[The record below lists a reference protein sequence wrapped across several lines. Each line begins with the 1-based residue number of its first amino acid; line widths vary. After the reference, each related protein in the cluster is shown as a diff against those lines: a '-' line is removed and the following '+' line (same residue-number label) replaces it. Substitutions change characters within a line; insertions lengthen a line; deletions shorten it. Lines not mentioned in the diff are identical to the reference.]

1 MIIRPE
7 ASTAY
12 LTRRARRTRR
22 NYGGKQRGES
32 HPSLPLPAI
41 PYSLFPI
48 PCSLPFLMRVLIVDD
63 EPAARR
69 RLALMLEELD
79 EEVVGQAANGVEA
92 LEMARERAPDLL
104 LLDVEMP
111 EVDGFDVLRHL
122 GEPRPLVV
130 FQTAYDE
137 YALRAFEHAA
147 LDYLVKPVTRAGLER
162 ALARAL
168 ARARERLAAPSLP
181 ILDEQVA
188 QALRAAAG
196 VEAPRRR
203 RLLVREG
210 RGHRLVALDE
220 VVRFSTDEGMSH
232 AHLAAGGKH
241 LTDYTLA
248 ELEART
254 GAAFVRV
261 SRADLVRVDAV
272 SRVTRNSDGSATL
285 GLADGSTVH
294 VSRRR
299 TPEVWA
305 LLEG

>member
-1 MIIRPE
+1 
-7 ASTAY
+7 
-12 LTRRARRTRR
+12 
-22 NYGGKQRGES
+22 
-32 HPSLPLPAI
+32 
-41 PYSLFPI
+41 
-48 PCSLPFLMRVLIVDD
+48 MRVLIVDD

-92 LEMARERAPDLL
+92 LQMVAERRPELL

-111 EVDGFDVLRHL
+111 EVDGFDVLRHV

-162 ALARAL
+162 ALARA
-168 ARARERLAAPSLP
+168 RERLAAPALP
-181 ILDEQVA
+181 HLDEQVV
-188 QALRAAAG
+188 QALRSAAG
-196 VEAPRRR
+196 VGGAQRR

-220 VVRFSTDEGMSH
+220 VVRFSAEEGLSH
-232 AHLAAGGKH
+232 AHLTAGTKH

-248 ELEART
+248 ELESRA
-254 GAAFVRV
+254 GDAFVRV

-272 SRVTRNSDGSATL
+272 ARITRNGDGSATL
-285 GLADGSTVH
+285 GLSDGSVVH

-299 TPEVWA
+299 AGDVWA

>member
-1 MIIRPE
+1 
-7 ASTAY
+7 
-12 LTRRARRTRR
+12 
-22 NYGGKQRGES
+22 
-32 HPSLPLPAI
+32 
-41 PYSLFPI
+41 
-48 PCSLPFLMRVLIVDD
+48 MRVLIVDD

-79 EEVVGQAANGVEA
+79 EEVVGEAANGMEA
-92 LEMARERAPDLL
+92 LQMVAERRPELL

-111 EVDGFDVLRHL
+111 EVDGFDVLRHV

-162 ALARAL
+162 ALARA
-168 ARARERLAAPSLP
+168 RERLAAPALP
-181 ILDEQVA
+181 SLDEQVV
-188 QALRAAAG
+188 QALRSAAG
-196 VEAPRRR
+196 VGGAQRR

-210 RGHRLVALDE
+210 RGHRLVAFDDI
-220 VVRFSTDEGMSH
+220 VRFSAEEGLSH
-232 AHLAAGGKH
+232 AHLTSGTKH

-248 ELEART
+248 ELESRA
-254 GAAFVRV
+254 GDGFVRV

-272 SRVTRNSDGSATL
+272 ARVTRNGDGSATL
-285 GLADGSTVH
+285 GLSDGSVVH

-299 TPEVWA
+299 APDVWA

>member
-1 MIIRPE
+1 M
-7 ASTAY
+7 T
-12 LTRRARRTRR
+12 
-22 NYGGKQRGES
+22 
-32 HPSLPLPAI
+32 
-41 PYSLFPI
+41 
-48 PCSLPFLMRVLIVDD
+48 MRILIVDD

-69 RLALMLEELD
+69 RLALMLEEID

-92 LEMARERAPDLL
+92 LEMAREHRPDLL

-162 ALARAL
+162 ALARA
-168 ARARERLAAPSLP
+168 RARLAAPVLP

-220 VVRFSTDEGMSH
+220 VVRFSAEEGLSH
-232 AHLAAGGKH
+232 AHLAGGKH

-248 ELEART
+248 ELEARA

-272 SRVTRNSDGSATL
+272 ARVTRNSDGSATL
-285 GLADGSTVH
+285 GMADGSVVH

-299 TPEVWA
+299 APEVWA
-305 LLEG
+305 LLER